1 MDILLLLACI
11 VTVFVTY
18 HSITWLIL
26 FLTKVGLIVK
36 DQNKK
41 DRPLIP
47 ISGGLAVLIG
57 FLVGIL
63 LYVIINTFYV
73 GTLNWSVGSSEL
85 TIILASVIAIIW
97 VTLVGFFDDAFIHGS
112 NEKSLGLGQ
121 IQKPLLTLLG
131 AIPLMIVLSERATL
145 FVPYLGDISVGWIYP
160 LILIPIGFVGA
171 TNMVNMLAGL
181 NGVEAGMGAVYLFSL
196 GMYAYVHQIFVASL
210 IAFVALSAVLVFW
223 YFNKMP
229 AKIFPGDSLTYFL
242 GGTLATIAIVGGLE
256 FPALIISIPFLVE
269 FLLKWRSNFSADTF
283 GIWINGKILS
293 KYEKVYSIIHLFT
306 RTGNYTEKQITNYL
320 IAMQVFFSVI
330 IWLI

>member
-1 MDILLLLACI
+1 MDLVLLLVCGL
-11 VTVFVTY
+11 TVLLTY
-18 HSITWLIL
+18 HSINWLIF
-26 FLTKVGLIVK
+26 FLTKVGLVVK

-47 ISGGLAVLIG
+47 ISGGLAVLVG
-57 FLVGIL
+57 FLFGVL
-63 LYVIINTFYV
+63 LYVCVNIFYT
-73 GTLNWSVGSSEL
+73 GILPWNIDGSNLTL
-85 TIILASVIAIIW
+85 IFASLIAIIW

-121 IQKPLLTLLG
+121 LQKPLLTLLG
-131 AIPLMIVLSERATL
+131 AIPLMIVLSERTSV
-145 FVPYLGDISVGWIYP
+145 FIPYFGDISVGWIYP

-171 TNMVNMLAGL
+171 ANMVNMLAGF
-181 NGVEAGMGAVYLFSL
+181 NGLEAGMGAIYLFSL
-196 GMYAYVHQIFVASL
+196 GMYAYVHQSFVASL
-210 IAFVALSAVLVFW
+210 IAFIALSTVLTFW
-223 YFNKMP
+223 YFNKIP

-242 GGTLATIAIVGGLE
+242 GGALATVAIVGGLE

-293 KYEKVYSIIHLFT
+293 KYEKVYSIMHLFT
-306 RTGNYTEKQITNYL
+306 RTGNFTEKQITNYV
-320 IAMQVFFSVI
+320 IAIQIFFSVL

>member
-1 MDILLLLACI
+1 MDWVLLFVCVLTVLL
-11 VTVFVTY
+11 TY
-18 HSITWLIL
+18 HSINWLIF
-26 FLTKVGLIVK
+26 FLTKVGLVVK

-47 ISGGLAVLIG
+47 ISGGLAVLVG
-57 FLVGIL
+57 FLFGVL
-63 LYVIINTFYV
+63 LYVCVNIFYT
-73 GTLNWSVGSSEL
+73 GILPWNIDGSNLTL
-85 TIILASVIAIIW
+85 IFASLIAIIW

-121 IQKPLLTLLG
+121 LQKPLLTLLG
-131 AIPLMIVLSERATL
+131 AIPLMIVLSERTSV
-145 FVPYLGDISVGWIYP
+145 FIPYFGDISVGWIYP

-171 TNMVNMLAGL
+171 ANMVNMLAGF
-181 NGVEAGMGAVYLFSL
+181 NGLEAGMGAIYLFSL
-196 GMYAYVHQIFVASL
+196 GMYAYVHQSFVASL
-210 IAFVALSAVLVFW
+210 IAFIALSTVLTFW
-223 YFNKMP
+223 YFNKIP

-242 GGTLATIAIVGGLE
+242 GGALATVAIVGGLE

-293 KYEKVYSIIHLFT
+293 KYEKVYSIMHLFT
-306 RTGNYTEKQITNYL
+306 RTGNFTEKQITNYVVA
-320 IAMQVFFSVI
+320 IQIFFSVL